1 MIEEIF
7 IKRYLLLA
15 LAATMKEEVI
25 FIKKGEQKSEVKRP
39 GKLYRLIVKSPH
51 IEAIIAELDPHA
63 ESRWFQHDGE
73 EMHIVLQ
80 GQIEYTVGEKSYKLS
95 DGDTLWHISS
105 LKHRARNIKNEKAI
119 YITVGTPPTFMWST
133 L

>member
-1 MIEEIF
+1 MTEDAI
-7 IKRYLLLA
+7 L
-15 LAATMKEEVI
+15 
-25 FIKKGEQKSEVKRP
+25 IKKGEQQSEMKRP
-39 GKLYRLIVKSPH
+39 GKLYRLVIKSHH

-73 EMHIVLQ
+73 EMHLVLQ
-80 GQIEYTVGEKSYKLS
+80 GQMEYTVGEKSYTLS
-95 DGDTLWHISS
+95 EGDTLWHSSS
-105 LKHRARNIKNEKAI
+105 LKHRARNIGNEKVI